1 MCQSSLIF
9 LLTHPHTS
17 SLLSQDYFLSR
28 GKKGSTLCHVQGK
41 PFSIATLLSARKG
54 EAEEHW
60 ARSQDLILASHQLA
74 VQCRSHPLTSLG
86 LAAHTLLISWGGLPI
101 KWENRKKK
109 SSCPRKGATQGL
121 DLPRS
126 IPGPRRGSGIQK
138 VFNKCSLCGINT
150 LNTAICSTC
159 FLHSTYIFQR
169 LIKR

>member
-28 GKKGSTLCHVQGK
+28 GTKGSTLCHVRGK

-54 EAEEHW
+54 EAEEHG

-74 VQCRSHPLTSLG
+74 VRCRSHPLTSLG

-101 KWENRKKK
+101 KWENRKKNPPAQEK
-109 SSCPRKGATQGL
+109 EQLKGWIFRDQSQALGE
-121 DLPRS
+121 DLVYRRCS
-126 IPGPRRGSGIQK
+126 INAHYVES
-138 VFNKCSLCGINT
+138 T
-150 LNTAICSTC
+150 L
-159 FLHSTYIFQR
+159 
-169 LIKR
+169 

>member
-28 GKKGSTLCHVQGK
+28 GTKGSTLCHVRGK

-74 VQCRSHPLTSLG
+74 VRCRSHPLTSLG

-101 KWENRKKK
+101 KWENRKKNPPAQEK
-109 SSCPRKGATQGL
+109 EQLKGWIFRDQSQALGE
-121 DLPRS
+121 DLAYRRCS
-126 IPGPRRGSGIQK
+126 INAHYVES
-138 VFNKCSLCGINT
+138 T
-150 LNTAICSTC
+150 L
-159 FLHSTYIFQR
+159 
-169 LIKR
+169 

>member
-28 GKKGSTLCHVQGK
+28 GTKGSTLCHVRGK

-74 VQCRSHPLTSLG
+74 VRCRSHPLTSLG

-101 KWENRKKK
+101 KWENRKKNPPAQEK
-109 SSCPRKGATQGL
+109 EQLKGWIFRDQSQALGE
-121 DLPRS
+121 DLVYRRCS
-126 IPGPRRGSGIQK
+126 INAHYVES
-138 VFNKCSLCGINT
+138 T
-150 LNTAICSTC
+150 L
-159 FLHSTYIFQR
+159 
-169 LIKR
+169 

>member
-28 GKKGSTLCHVQGK
+28 GTKGSTLCHVRGK

-74 VQCRSHPLTSLG
+74 VRCRSHPLTSLD

-101 KWENRKKK
+101 KWENRKKNPPAQEK
-109 SSCPRKGATQGL
+109 EQLKGWIFRDQSQALGE
-121 DLPRS
+121 DLVYRRCS
-126 IPGPRRGSGIQK
+126 INAHYVES
-138 VFNKCSLCGINT
+138 T
-150 LNTAICSTC
+150 L
-159 FLHSTYIFQR
+159 
-169 LIKR
+169 